1 MANPVAKRP
10 LDLILPADKQQVK
23 KQKIEHSFVPDIS
36 LVSATPLSPQRVSY
50 LSNDEPFDE
59 LSSEDLSLPFIE
71 LEKKYSSLFET
82 DFIAFTNAIQVGV
95 IHDVDMD
102 QFAVVDG
109 DKVLGTQGV
118 NTCFVV
124 CAKGSTADGQI
135 KLGLCHFSS
144 VQSEDYI
151 IKLIE
156 KKLKEADCKGKIE
169 IYIIGGSLPVPE
181 NLDEFPGTLEEE
193 QRLLENASTNGIS
206 GVQLHLTQG
215 ESAIDVVFTAQKI
228 YWGFDLYAEDTISA
242 GQELEESEEI
252 D

>member
-1 MANPVAKRP
+1 MANPVAKRT
-10 LDLILPADKQQVK
+10 LDQILLPEDRQIEK
-23 KQKIEHSFVPDIS
+23 KQKIDHSFVPDTS
-36 LVSATPLSPQRVSY
+36 LVSTTSLSPQRVSTI
-50 LSNDEPFDE
+50 SNDESFDE
-59 LSSEDLSLPFIE
+59 LSFSEDLSLPFIE

-82 DFIAFTNAIQVGV
+82 NFIEFTDAIQVGV

-102 QFAVVDG
+102 EFAVVDG

-124 CAKGSTADGQI
+124 CAKGSTADGI
-135 KLGLCHFSS
+135 KLALCHFSS

-156 KKLKEADCKGKIE
+156 KKLEEAGCKGKIE

-181 NLDEFPGTLEEE
+181 NLDDFPGTLETE
-193 QRLLENASTNGIS
+193 QRLLENASTYVIS
-206 GVQLHLTQG
+206 GVQLHVTQG

-228 YWGFDLYAEDTISA
+228 YWGYDLYAEDTISA
-242 GQELEESEEI
+242 GQELVEI